1 VQSVDLVADP
11 ATTRGLFEATSASP
25 AAWAE
30 LDVESLRRHRPDLV
44 EALGA
49 APQEE
54 LARLREE
61 VGRLRAVEATQ
72 KKRTVMGR
80 LLREFE
86 LPNPETDHP
95 EEKLIVSEAF
105 VESLL
110 QTPDELAM
118 RQLVEERSRLV
129 HALRR
134 SRVAGGGG
142 RPTSRD
148 QNLVYG
154 GAPMDTKAFVA
165 AIT

>member
-1 VQSVDLVADP
+1 
-11 ATTRGLFEATSASP
+11 
-25 AAWAE
+25 
-30 LDVESLRRHRPDLV
+30 
-44 EALGA
+44 
-49 APQEE
+49 
-54 LARLREE
+54 
-61 VGRLRAVEATQ
+61 LRAVEATQ